1 MAVFVLLVALSGQL
15 VASDHGRLL
24 VGGTRY
30 DARRHVKL

>member
-1 MAVFVLLVALSGQL
+1 MAVFVLLVVLGGQL
-15 VASDHGRLL
+15 VASDIRQLL

>member
-1 MAVFVLLVALSGQL
+1 MAVFVLLVVLSGQL
-15 VASDHGRLL
+15 DASDNRHLH

>member
-1 MAVFVLLVALSGQL
+1 MAVFVVLIVLGGQL
-15 VASDHGRLL
+15 DASDHRQLL